1 MDDVV
6 DSGKETTLFDVPLVG
21 SKRVMAPYP
30 SL

>member
-6 DSGKETTLFDVPLVG
+6 DSGKEMFDVPLAG